1 MFESLYKKDIECQVI
16 IKKDKLGFLQHKPQ
30 LHYWTEYFADKK
42 DLTKRVDQL
51 LKSGFE
57 MVNENER

>member
-1 MFESLYKKDIECQVI
+1 MFESLYKKDIECQAI
-16 IKKDKLGFLQHKPQ
+16 IKKDKIGFLQHKPQ

-42 DLTKRVDQL
+42 DLTRRVDQL

-57 MVNENER
+57 MVNNYE